1 MTQFISSS
9 YATEGPVHHPDYYAE
24 IISYVLANKDL
35 SQYHQARA
43 EEALPYLENSK
54 VSSSIKAN
62 LVKTILLKRELE
74 ELHMQV
80 AATAVVLITERD
92 FPIKAKAFIA
102 LQLFTNTSLG
112 EYYEHEA
119 AIRTW
124 KEFSSDKSTHSSVSL
139 AKEVIACKIL
149 NNPEFKAHHK
159 HAISVWKN
167 LEISAKA
174 FTACDIL
181 QDDSLLR
188 HHKYAENA
196 LKEFFFSEDEI
207 VPWYTKARLS
217 KIIRKTR
224 AKKLKNAR
232 EIAVAY
238 FNSLEDEATTSE
250 DKSPSVSISEERQIK
265 RTKNPDFIASAQE
278 KEQRKKRR
286 KSTINPDSV
295 Y

>member
-1 MTQFISSS
+1 MTQFISSFH
-9 YATEGPVHHPDYYAE
+9 AMEGPIHQPDYYAE
-24 IISYVLANKDL
+24 IISHVLANKDL

-62 LVKTILLKRELE
+62 LINTILLKRELE
-74 ELHMQV
+74 ELHIQV
-80 AATAVVLITERD
+80 AATAAVLITERD

-119 AIRTW
+119 AIRAW
-124 KEFSSDKSTHSSVSL
+124 KDFSSDKSTHSSVSL

-181 QDDSLLR
+181 QNDSLLG
-188 HHKYAENA
+188 HHRYAENS
-196 LKEFFFSEDEI
+196 LEEFFSSEDEI

-224 AKKLKNAR
+224 SKKLKNAR
-232 EIAVAY
+232 KIAASY

-250 DKSPSVSISEERQIK
+250 DRFSCIY
-265 RTKNPDFIASAQE
+265 ASAQE
-278 KEQRKKRR
+278 QEQRKKRR
-286 KSTINPDSV
+286 KSTENPDFF